1 MLDAYILHGR
11 YRPDSVVTLE
21 DEAQCLVT
29 DFIFRISVVVVV
41 LIRAKIYDFLD
52 DRGTGF
58 NGRD

>member
-1 MLDAYILHGR
+1 MSGN
-11 YRPDSVVTLE
+11 
-21 DEAQCLVT
+21 C

-41 LIRAKIYDFLD
+41 LIHVKIYDLD

>member
-1 MLDAYILHGR
+1 M
-11 YRPDSVVTLE
+11 VTLE